1 MNRPAPTTVS
11 AVCTA
16 LALFLAVTAMAQ
28 AAAPKAQAPILVTS
42 CGQSPGPVRITV
54 FLKKLGIDFD
64 YKEIATVKDIAS
76 KRYKS
81 VIIVTGASLKGM
93 GAAGVEMKDELAR
106 TAALIGEA
114 RKLGVVVI
122 GAHVEG
128 MARRAQGASP
138 GDNSDEQSIDAVCPN
153 AQILLVRKDGDEDGR
168 FTTISKTK
176 KIPLLLFEKS
186 LDISDVLKNL
196 FSK

>member
-106 TAALIGEA
+106 TGGGH
-114 RKLGVVVI
+114 RG
-122 GAHVEG
+122 
-128 MARRAQGASP
+128 ARRRHGAASP
-138 GDNSDEQSIDAVCPN
+138 GRLS
-153 AQILLVRKDGDEDGR
+153 RR
-168 FTTISKTK
+168 
-176 KIPLLLFEKS
+176 
-186 LDISDVLKNL
+186 
-196 FSK
+196 

>member
-1 MNRPAPTTVS
+1 
-11 AVCTA
+11 
-16 LALFLAVTAMAQ
+16 
-28 AAAPKAQAPILVTS
+28 
-42 CGQSPGPVRITV
+42 
-54 FLKKLGIDFD
+54 
-64 YKEIATVKDIAS
+64 
-76 KRYKS
+76 
-81 VIIVTGASLKGM
+81 
-93 GAAGVEMKDELAR
+93 
-106 TAALIGEA
+106 
-114 RKLGVVVI
+114 
-122 GAHVEG
+122 